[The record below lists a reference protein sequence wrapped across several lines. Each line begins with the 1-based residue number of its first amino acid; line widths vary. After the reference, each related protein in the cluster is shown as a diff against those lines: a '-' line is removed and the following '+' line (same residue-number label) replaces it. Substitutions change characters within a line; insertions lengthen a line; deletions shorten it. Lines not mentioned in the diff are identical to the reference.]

1 MALSSEEQLA
11 ATEDKNWRERIKLL
25 GKRAFEIAEMERL
38 GFWPPDEATR
48 TRTQAAR
55 AALERVQSEI
65 EPLRKRERELE
76 KTLSQLSDLETL
88 IKEARAIRI
97 QRSKA
102 QRAVRKEERARAL
115 VEKRESDRQWRQET
129 LPHLGPEVSDGLKF
143 EGGDEQKLSERGL
156 PMLRSATEVAAALEI
171 STGELAWL
179 CYDRVAEGVD
189 HYRRWSVPKKSGGRR
204 PICAPKPKLKKAQN
218 WLRESIL
225 EKVEV
230 SQAAMAF
237 RPARHIGHNAAAHAH
252 LPGGPAIVMRLDL
265 ENFFPSIGVGLVKR
279 AFEREGYNEGV
290 STLLALLCTQRERIA
305 LKLDGKVHHVG
316 VSERT
321 VPQGAPTS
329 PALTNLLCR
338 RLDARM
344 TGMARHFGF
353 TYTRYADDLVFSSPD
368 DKANAQA
375 MQSGAAKIIAESG
388 FVLNEKKTAV
398 MRRHKRQSV
407 TGLVVNAPSR
417 PKSDAGSD
425 GGEAAST
432 WAAPQS
438 AGERI
443 SRRDLR
449 NFRALLHNIQVQGRE
464 AVSAKLGQDSLA
476 YARGYLSFVH
486 MVSPQQEAKIR
497 EKFPWLERRG
507 EA

>member
-1 MALSSEEQLA
+1 MLSNDEKLA
-11 ATEDKNWRERIKLL
+11 ETEDKNWRERIKLL
-25 GKRAFEIAEMERL
+25 GKQAFEIAEMERL

-55 AALERVQSEI
+55 EALARVQSEI

-97 QRSKA
+97 ERSRA
-102 QRAVRKEERARAL
+102 QRRERKEERAKAL
-115 VEKRESDRQWRQET
+115 VEKREADAKWRAES
-129 LPHLGPEVSDGLKF
+129 LPHLGPEVSDGLKY
-143 EGGDEQKLSERGL
+143 EGGEDDRLRERGL
-156 PMLRSATEVAAALEI
+156 PILRTAAEVAAALEI

-179 CYDRVAEGVD
+179 CYDRVADGVD
-189 HYRRWSVPKKSGGRR
+189 HYRRWSVPKKSGGKR

-225 EKVEV
+225 DKIEV
-230 SQAAMAF
+230 NEAAMAF
-237 RPARHIGHNAAAHAH
+237 RPAKHIGHNAQAHAH
-252 LPGGPAIVMRLDL
+252 LPGGPAVVLRLDM
-265 ENFFPSIGVGLVKR
+265 ENFFPSIGVGMVKR
-279 AFEREGYNEGV
+279 AFEKQGYNEGV
-290 STLLALLCTQRERIA
+290 STLFALLCTQRERIA
-305 LKLDGKVHHVG
+305 LKLDDKVHYVG

-329 PALTNLLCR
+329 PALTNVLCR

-344 TGMARHFGF
+344 SGMARHFGF
-353 TYTRYADDLVFSSPD
+353 TYTRYADDLVFSSPN
-368 DKANAQA
+368 KEANVLA
-375 MQSGAAKIIAESG
+375 MQSGAAKIIVESG
-388 FVLNEKKTAV
+388 FKLNEEKTAV

-417 PKSDAGSD
+417 P
-425 GGEAAST
+425 AST
-432 WAAPQS
+432 CSESEAPLS
-438 AGERI
+438 EGERI

-449 NFRALLHNIQVQGRE
+449 NFRALLHNIQAQGRE
-464 AVSAKLGQDSLA
+464 AVSAKMGQDALA

-486 MVSPQQEAKIR
+486 MVSPEQEAKIKA
-497 EKFPWLERRG
+497 KFPWLERRG

>member
-1 MALSSEEQLA
+1 MLSSDNELA
-11 ATEDKNWRERIKLL
+11 ATEDRNWRERIKLL
-25 GKRAFEIAEMERL
+25 GKQAFEIAEMERL
-38 GFWPPDEATR
+38 GFWPPDDATR
-48 TRTQAAR
+48 TRTQNAR
-55 AALERVQSEI
+55 EALARVQSEI

-97 QRSKA
+97 ERS
-102 QRAVRKEERARAL
+102 RATRKERKEARAKAL
-115 VEKRESDRQWRQET
+115 VEKRASDEKWRAET
-129 LPHLGPEVSDGLKF
+129 LPHLGPEVSDGLKY
-143 EGGDEQKLSERGL
+143 EGGEDERLRQSGL
-156 PMLRSATEVAAALEI
+156 PVLRTAGEVAAALEI

-179 CYDRVAEGVD
+179 CYDRVADGVD
-189 HYRRWSVPKKSGGRR
+189 HYRRWSVPKKSGGKR

-225 EKVEV
+225 DKIAV
-230 SQAAMAF
+230 SESAMAF
-237 RPARHIGHNAAAHAH
+237 RPGMHIGHNAAAHAH
-252 LPGGPAIVMRLDL
+252 LPSGPAVVLRLDM
-265 ENFFPSIGVGLVKR
+265 ENFFPSIGVGMVKR
-279 AFEREGYNEGV
+279 AFEKEGYNEGV
-290 STLLALLCTQRERIA
+290 STLFALLCTQRERIA
-305 LKLDGKVHHVG
+305 LKLDDKVHHVG

-329 PALTNLLCR
+329 PALTNVLCR

-344 TGMARHFGF
+344 VGMARHFGF

-368 DKANAQA
+368 QEANALA
-375 MQSGAAKIIAESG
+375 MQQGAAKIIAESG
-388 FVLNEKKTAV
+388 FKLNAEKTAV

-417 PKSDAGSD
+417 P
-425 GGEAAST
+425 AST
-432 WAAPQS
+432 SEAPLTQS
-438 AGERI
+438 VGERI

-464 AVSAKLGQDSLA
+464 AVSAKMGQDALA

-486 MVSPQQEAKIR
+486 MVSPEQEAKIKA
-497 EKFPWLERRG
+497 KFPWLERRG